1 MFNLSLTACSFHFRK
16 TNSKRNTQVYNLNA
30 PLCVRNAD
38 DDEVQFSDL
47 SELFCAFFE
56 KYETLVKD
64 DNKQQSFR
72 CEYRPE
78 NCIQTPDFKMLYVKI
93 YSGIYGS
100 SSDIIDGDTQEI
112 KYQKTSSDIDTR
124 PFYLMIVFPKDSD
137 NVIVQ
142 KGMFIFQNV
151 GQFGVK
157 TITTSKMQEFFSSQ
171 FNITLKCNTIAPD
184 LFIRKVIRKENIKK
198 FVMIKNYKSS
208 DLADNLGKGY
218 GIEVREI
225 GNLNFSENKWDRL
238 MGAIRHV
245 AGSKYNLF
253 EFEQQEYDNLKL
265 IVDIGGR
272 TRTINL
278 HNLENLSIIEGI
290 PDEIKMADGHPN
302 LELLIDHFKK
312 VATEYLE
319 EMVLHIS

>member
-16 TNSKRNTQVYNLNA
+16 TNSKKNTQVYDLNA
-30 PLCVRNAD
+30 PLCIKNAD
-38 DDEVQFSDL
+38 DEESQFSDL
-47 SELFCAFFE
+47 LGLFCAFFE
-56 KYETLVKD
+56 KYKTLVKD

-72 CEYRPE
+72 CEYSTE
-78 NCIQTPDFKMLYVKI
+78 NCIQTSDFKMLYVKI

-100 SSDIIDGDTQEI
+100 SSDIIDGDTQKI

-124 PFYLMIVFPKDSD
+124 PFYLMIVFPKDSS

-208 DLADNLGKGY
+208 DIADNIDKGY

-225 GNLNFSENKWDRL
+225 GNLSFSESKWDSL
-238 MGAIRHV
+238 MGAIRYV
-245 AGSKYNLF
+245 AGSKSNLF
-253 EFEQQEYDNLKL
+253 EFEQQTYENLKL
-265 IVDIGGR
+265 SVDIGGR

-302 LELLIDHFKK
+302 LGLLIDHFKK

-319 EMVLHIS
+319 EMVLRIS